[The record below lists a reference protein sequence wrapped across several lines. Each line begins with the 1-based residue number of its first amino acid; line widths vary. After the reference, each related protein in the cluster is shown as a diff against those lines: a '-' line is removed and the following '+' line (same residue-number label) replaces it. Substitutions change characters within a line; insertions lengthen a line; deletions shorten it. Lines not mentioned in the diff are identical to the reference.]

1 MSFLESFGSAAKSFE
16 DSLFARVSSVND
28 ACTPQDAGR
37 AEGFRNFDDHRR
49 SDYEQRE
56 SSSYEQRGSS
66 DYEQRRHE
74 TNYETGFGRA
84 DDGWRKGYGQ
94 TPSHMARG
102 YGQMPSRQ
110 EQQQQGYGQM
120 PSQQQQQGYGQM
132 PPQQQQGGQPLT
144 RPSLPEPRRP
154 SLPPPRGASR
164 GAAIHHAET
173 FSAGPQRV
181 QCALNPAAFAAP
193 STVVSRS
200 PPSPFLGAEQVG
212 SNLEQICQRAAAES
226 GPAAAST
233 PVATADL
240 LGGLDLG
247 GPAPEQA
254 FFEQPTTHAL
264 TGQLD
269 LLAPA
274 APAAGSGSFW
284 DTFAPEQ
291 RPPAAAPT
299 LDAALP
305 AQGGAGWAGWAGWAA
320 VQPTPGAADAVRREI
335 RAAAARE
342 DYAEA
347 ARLQAE
353 LRRLE
358 VGDVGGGATAPLAQ
372 EQGGF
377 ERGVEV
383 FDESEML

>member
-1 MSFLESFGSAAKSFE
+1 MSFLESFGNAAKSFE

-37 AEGFRNFDDHRR
+37 AEGFRNFDDH
-49 SDYEQRE
+49 
-56 SSSYEQRGSS
+56 GSS
-66 DYEQRRHE
+66 DYEQQRHG

-94 TPSHMARG
+94 TPSHMERG
-102 YGQMPSRQ
+102 YGQMPPRQ
-110 EQQQQGYGQM
+110 EQQQQGYGQ
-120 PSQQQQQGYGQM
+120 QQHYRQT
-132 PPQQQQGGQPLT
+132 PQQQQHDRQMPPPQQHYRQTPQHGEQPLT

-164 GAAIHHAET
+164 SATIAES

-181 QCALNPAAFAAP
+181 QCALNPASFAAP
-193 STVVSRS
+193 SAVVSHS

-212 SNLEQICQRAAAES
+212 SNLEQVCQRAAADS
-226 GPAAAST
+226 APAAAPT

-254 FFEQPTTHAL
+254 FFEQPATHAP
-264 TGQLD
+264 TGELD

-291 RPPAAAPT
+291 SPPAAAPT

-305 AQGGAGWAGWAGWAA
+305 AQGGAGWAG
-320 VQPTPGAADAVRREI
+320 VQPGPGAADAVRREI

-358 VGDVGGGATAPLAQ
+358 VGEVGGGATAPLAQ

-377 ERGVEV
+377 ERGGEA